1 LPQSEALASDKN
13 TYQYTSICV
22 SEWHISEGETDEMP
36 RKQKKTRAQNGDGSL
51 RKKARVSNGKTVEYY
66 EYRITVH
73 DPLTGDSLPAS
84 FSGKTKKE
92 AMDRAK
98 KAEASLNAGVYQD
111 AKKMVVSEWFDLWL
125 ETYCKDRLKPLSY
138 SSYDGIITNHIL
150 PEIGT
155 MKLQS
160 VKGIHIQRLYNAVLK
175 KGLSP
180 KTVKNVSAVLHKA
193 FQNAVKLGYLTINPC
208 DGAELPKVIKPEIK
222 PLEDE
227 EIPKFLDAIQGS
239 PFENAYA
246 LCLFIGLR
254 EGECMGLSWRQV
266 DFKKNR
272 ITIDQ
277 QLQKG
282 KGKGSEYRIVPSTKS
297 GKPRTIALPSI
308 AVKYLQAERVKQ
320 LENRLKAGPAWS
332 NEDDLVFTDE
342 KGKHYTTSFFYKRF
356 KKIVAS
362 IGRPDARPHDL
373 RHTAATIAIA
383 SGADIKSV
391 QDMLGHATAGFTLD
405 KYAHASEKMR
415 QETAARMQSYFDSL
429 EAAK

>member
-1 LPQSEALASDKN
+1 
-13 TYQYTSICV
+13 
-22 SEWHISEGETDEMP
+22 MP

-51 RKKARVSNGKTVEYY
+51 RKRTRISKGKTIEYY
-66 EYRITVH
+66 EYRITTH
-73 DPLTGDSLPAS
+73 DPLTGEAKAAS

-92 AMDRAK
+92 AMDKAK
-98 KAEASLNAGVYQD
+98 KAEASLNTGVYQD
-111 AKKMVVSEWFDLWL
+111 AKKMVVSGWFDLWL
-125 ETYCKDRLKPLSY
+125 ETYCKGRLKPSSY
-138 SSYDGIITNHIL
+138 SSYEGIIRNHIL
-150 PEIGT
+150 PEIGA
-155 MKLQS
+155 MKLQA
-160 VKGIHIQRLYNAVLK
+160 VKGIHIQKLYNAVLE
-175 KGLSP
+175 KGCSP
-180 KTVKNVSAVLHKA
+180 KSVKNVSAVVHKA

-208 DGAELPKVIKPEIK
+208 DRAELPKVIRPEIK

-227 EIPKFLDAIQGS
+227 EIPTFLDAIQGS

-246 LCLFIGLR
+246 LCLFTGLR

-266 DFKKNR
+266 DFKKSR
-272 ITIDQ
+272 IIIDQ

-282 KGKGSEYRIVPSTKS
+282 KGKDREYRIMPSTKS
-297 GKPRTIALPSI
+297 GKPRTIALPPI
-308 AVKYLQAERVKQ
+308 AAKYLQAEKVKQ
-320 LENRLKAGPAWS
+320 LENRLKAGPSWS

-342 KGKHYTTSFFYKRF
+342 LGKHYTASTFYKRF
-356 KKIVAS
+356 KKIVTS

-391 QDMLGHATAGFTLD
+391 QDMLGHATASFTLD

-415 QETAARMQSYFDSL
+415 QETASRVQSYYDSL